1 MTLPKSVLALSG
13 ILAVSGVVHLA
24 KPEVYEPLMPSWV
37 PAHRDVILA
46 SGVAELACAAGL
58 LVPQT
63 RKLTGYAS
71 AALLLAVYPG
81 NLKMADDARRSKST
95 KFKAIAYARL
105 PLQAPMIKAA
115 LRATKA

>member
-1 MTLPKSVLALSG
+1 MAIPRSVLGLAG
-13 ILAVSGVVHLA
+13 IFAVSGAVHLV
-24 KPEVYEPLMPSWV
+24 KPEVYEPLLPSWL
-37 PAHRDVILA
+37 PAHREIILA

-58 LVPQT
+58 VVPRT
-63 RKLTGYAS
+63 RRLSGYAS

-81 NLKMADDARRSKST
+81 NVKMADDARRSRST

-115 LRATKA
+115 LRAARS